1 MWHRWK
7 AGKKAAL
14 LAVVLAL
21 VLTGCGREQGEG
33 EQLSGT
39 VYMPKFTELK
49 FPAEGISAGCA
60 DSRNLYLAANVNEAV
75 SAGRSE
81 AGDGTRPACRL
92 YRIPLEGGEAAELK
106 DYQPT
111 PLPEGAEGSVSIQEV
126 SMGADGSLW
135 VTGNIYSYTFQL
147 PEGFNEE
154 TDDKWQYQSEVRETV
169 IRRHLDGEGKELNR
183 VDISGLA
190 RKLNVDAIYS
200 TAFDREGNVYAVT
213 EKKIFAL
220 SPQLQVLFTVEGE
233 NMTGGLT
240 LLGDGTMGMACSTYN
255 DAAQTSDNVLKTIDP
270 KKKGF
275 GTEYPMPLNA
285 YSILSGSGDYLF
297 YYQNGDTV
305 YGRRAG
311 AQEGEKLFSW
321 VDADISQDEISL
333 FFPLE
338 DGRVAAVS
346 RKWENDR
353 AKHEL
358 VMMTP
363 VPRSSLPEKTILTYA
378 TVGLSWDMRK
388 KIIDFNKSN
397 DKYRIQIRD
406 YSQLNT
412 GDDNAAGINRLNLD
426 MMAGNG
432 PDILDT
438 GALPIRQYGAKGFL
452 EDLWPYIEK
461 DSDIGRE
468 RLMEKVFRAAEQDGK
483 LYQIFESFG
492 IQTVV
497 GAKEVVGDRMS
508 WTLGDLKEA
517 KGKMPEGCAVFGM
530 YDTRESMLQTVLY
543 QSMDSFVDWTKGK
556 CSFDSDGFKA
566 LLEFCAGFPGSD
578 ELQQDQEDGGYE
590 SDSSRMLNKKQMLA
604 QITLYDMGWTY
615 QEYKAAFGGD
625 ISFVGYPREDGSTG
639 STFIHSTGVAMSG
652 KCRDKEG
659 AWTFMRQ
666 ILLPRLNEENSSSD
680 MMPTNRKDF
689 DFVVKKSIEPQYQVD
704 EEGKRV
710 LDGNGNPI
718 PLPLGNIWIS
728 DSVEIE
734 LPRPV
739 QEDYDRFMELYNAT
753 DSVSY
758 QDENIT
764 KIVTEEA
771 AGYFSG
777 DRSLEDIARQIQSRV
792 SLYVSE
798 NS

>member
-14 LAVVLAL
+14 LAIVLAL
-21 VLTGCGREQGEG
+21 GLTGCGGRQGEE
-33 EQLSGT
+33 EQLPSK
-39 VYMPKFTELK
+39 VYVPEYTELK
-49 FPAEGISAGCA
+49 LPAEGISAGCA

-75 SAGRSE
+75 PADGGE
-81 AGDGTRPACRL
+81 AGDGTSLACRL
-92 YRIPLEGGEAAELK
+92 YRVSLEGGEAVELK
-106 DYQPT
+106 GYQPT
-111 PLPEGAEGSVSIQEV
+111 SLPEGAEGSVSIQEV
-126 SMGADGSLW
+126 SVGADGTLW
-135 VTGNIYSYTFQL
+135 ITENVYSYTFQL

-154 TDDKWQYQSEVRETV
+154 TDDKWQYQSEIQETL
-169 IRRHLDGEGKELNR
+169 IRRQLDGEGKELNR

-190 RKLNVDAIYS
+190 QKLNVDAVYS
-200 TAFDREGNVYAVT
+200 TAFDQEGNVYAVT

-233 NMTGGLT
+233 NMAGSLT
-240 LLGDGTMGMACSTYN
+240 LLGDGTMGMVCSTYN
-255 DAAQTSDNVLKTIDP
+255 EAAQTSDNVLKTIDP
-270 KKKGF
+270 KKKGL
-275 GTEYPMPLNA
+275 GTAYPMPLNA
-285 YSILSGSGDYLF
+285 YSIQSGSGDYLF

-311 AQEGEKLFSW
+311 DQEGEKLFSW
-321 VDADISQDEISL
+321 VDADISQDEIDL

-346 RKWENDR
+346 RKWENDK

-358 VMMTP
+358 VMMAS

-378 TVGLSWDMRK
+378 TLDLGWDMRK
-388 KIIDFNKSN
+388 KIIDFNKTN
-397 DKYRIQIRD
+397 DKYRIEIRD
-406 YSQLNT
+406 YSQMNT
-412 GDDNAAGINRLNLD
+412 GDDNAAGLTRLNLD
-426 MMAGNG
+426 MAAGNG
-432 PDILDT
+432 PDILDM
-438 GALPIRQYGAKGFL
+438 GALPIRQYGAKGLL

-468 RLMEKVFRAAEQDGK
+468 RLMEKVFRAAEQDGR

-497 GAKEVVGDRMS
+497 GAKDVVGDRMS

-530 YDTRESMLQTVLY
+530 YDTREGMLQTVLY
-543 QSMDSFVDWTKGK
+543 QSMGSFVDWTKGE

-566 LLEFCAGFPGSD
+566 LLEFCAGFPSSE
-578 ELQQDQEDGGYE
+578 ELQQDQGDSFYE
-590 SDSSRMLNKKQMLA
+590 SDSSRILNKKQMLA

-625 ISFVGYPREDGSTG
+625 VSFVGYPREDGSTG
-639 STFIHSTGVAMSG
+639 STFFHSAGVAMSS

-659 AWTFMRQ
+659 AWTFLRRL
-666 ILLPRLNEENSSSD
+666 LLPRLNEENSYCD
-680 MMPTNRKDF
+680 MMPTNRADF
-689 DFVVKKSIEPQYQVD
+689 DFLAKKSMEPEYQVD
-704 EEGKRV
+704 EEGKQV

-718 PLPLGNIWIS
+718 PLPLGNTWIS

-739 QEDYDRFMELYNAT
+739 QEDYDRFMELYNAI

-758 QDENIT
+758 MDENIT

-777 DRSLEDIARQIQSRV
+777 DRSLEDIARQIQNRV

>member
-135 VTGNIYSYTFQL
+135 VTENIYSYTFQL

-346 RKWENDR
+346 
-353 AKHEL
+353 
-358 VMMTP
+358 
-363 VPRSSLPEKTILTYA
+363 
-378 TVGLSWDMRK
+378 
-388 KIIDFNKSN
+388 
-397 DKYRIQIRD
+397 
-406 YSQLNT
+406 
-412 GDDNAAGINRLNLD
+412 
-426 MMAGNG
+426 
-432 PDILDT
+432 
-438 GALPIRQYGAKGFL
+438 
-452 EDLWPYIEK
+452 
-461 DSDIGRE
+461 
-468 RLMEKVFRAAEQDGK
+468 GK
-483 LYQIFESFG
+483 
-492 IQTVV
+492 
-497 GAKEVVGDRMS
+497 
-508 WTLGDLKEA
+508 
-517 KGKMPEGCAVFGM
+517 
-530 YDTRESMLQTVLY
+530 
-543 QSMDSFVDWTKGK
+543 
-556 CSFDSDGFKA
+556 
-566 LLEFCAGFPGSD
+566 
-578 ELQQDQEDGGYE
+578 
-590 SDSSRMLNKKQMLA
+590 
-604 QITLYDMGWTY
+604 
-615 QEYKAAFGGD
+615 
-625 ISFVGYPREDGSTG
+625 
-639 STFIHSTGVAMSG
+639 
-652 KCRDKEG
+652 
-659 AWTFMRQ
+659 
-666 ILLPRLNEENSSSD
+666 
-680 MMPTNRKDF
+680 
-689 DFVVKKSIEPQYQVD
+689 
-704 EEGKRV
+704 
-710 LDGNGNPI
+710 
-718 PLPLGNIWIS
+718 
-728 DSVEIE
+728 
-734 LPRPV
+734 
-739 QEDYDRFMELYNAT
+739 
-753 DSVSY
+753 
-758 QDENIT
+758 
-764 KIVTEEA
+764 
-771 AGYFSG
+771 
-777 DRSLEDIARQIQSRV
+777 
-792 SLYVSE
+792 
-798 NS
+798 

>member
-1 MWHRWK
+1 MLHRWK

-14 LAVVLAL
+14 LAAVLAL
-21 VLTGCGREQGEG
+21 GLTGCGGKQGE
-33 EQLSGT
+33 EAKLSGM
-39 VYMPKFTELK
+39 VYVPKFTELK
-49 FPAEGISAGCA
+49 LPAEGINAGCA
-60 DSRNLYLAANVNEAV
+60 DSQNLYLAVNINETV
-75 SAGRSE
+75 SADSDE
-81 AGDGTRPACRL
+81 NGDGVGLACRL
-92 YRIPLEGGEAAELK
+92 YRIPLEGGEAIKLEQ
-106 DYQPT
+106 YQPT
-111 PLPEGAEGSVSIQEV
+111 PLPEGTEGNVSIQEL
-126 SMGADGSLW
+126 STGADGTLW
-135 VTGNIYSYTFQL
+135 VTENIYSYTFQL

-154 TDDKWQYQSEVRETV
+154 TDDKWQYQSEVQETV
-169 IRRHLDGEGKELNR
+169 IRRQLDAAGKELNC

-190 RKLNVDAIYS
+190 QKLNVDAVYS

-220 SPQLQVLFTVEGE
+220 SPQLKVLFTVEDE
-233 NMTGGLT
+233 DMTGSLT
-240 LLGDGTMGMACSTYN
+240 PLGDGTMGMACSTYN
-255 DAAQTSDNVLKTIDP
+255 DATQTSDNVLKTIDP
-270 KKKGF
+270 KKKGL

-285 YSILSGSGDYLF
+285 YSILPGNGGYLF

-321 VDADISQDEISL
+321 VDADISQDEIAL

-346 RKWENDR
+346 RKWEDNG

-358 VMMTP
+358 VMMAP
-363 VPRSSLPEKTILTYA
+363 VPRDSLPEKTTLTYA

-397 DKYRIQIRD
+397 DKYRIEIRD

-412 GDDNAAGINRLNLD
+412 GDDNAAGLTRLNLD

-438 GALPIRQYGAKGFL
+438 GSLPIRQYGAKGL
-452 EDLWPYIEK
+452 MEDLWPYIEK
-461 DSDIGRE
+461 DGDIGRD

-492 IQTVV
+492 IQTVA

-517 KGKMPEGCAVFGM
+517 REKMPEGCAIFGM
-530 YDTRESMLQTVLY
+530 YDTREGMLETVLY
-543 QSMDSFVDWTKGK
+543 QSMDSFVDWTNGE

-566 LLEFCAGFPGSD
+566 LLEFCAGFPANE
-578 ELQQDQEDGGYE
+578 ELQQNQEEEVYE
-590 SDSSRMLNKKQMLA
+590 SDVSRILNKKQMLA
-604 QITLYDMGWTY
+604 RVTLTDLGWTY
-615 QEYKAAFGGD
+615 QEYKAAFGGE

-639 STFIHSTGVAMSG
+639 STFFHSAGLAMSS
-652 KCRDKEG
+652 KCRDKDG
-659 AWTFMRQ
+659 AWAFMRKL
-666 ILLPRLNEENSSSD
+666 LLPRLDEEDSYCD
-680 MMPTNRKDF
+680 MMPTNRTDF
-689 DFVVKKSIEPQYQVD
+689 DFLVRKSMEPQYQED
-704 EEGKRV
+704 EEGNRI

-718 PLPLGNIWIS
+718 PLPLGSSWIS
-728 DSVEIE
+728 DSVELE

-739 QEDYDRFMELYNAT
+739 QEDYDRFMDLYNAT

-771 AGYFSG
+771 AAYFYG

-792 SLYVSE
+792 SIYVSE

>member
-14 LAVVLAL
+14 LAIVLAL
-21 VLTGCGREQGEG
+21 GLTGCGGKQGEE
-33 EQLSGT
+33 EQPSSK
-39 VYMPKFTELK
+39 VYVPKYTELK
-49 FPAEGISAGCA
+49 LPTEGISAGCA
-60 DSRNLYLAANVNEAV
+60 DSRNLYLAANVSEAV
-75 SAGRSE
+75 PAGRSE
-81 AGDGTRPACRL
+81 AGDGASLAYRL
-92 YRIPLEGGEAAELK
+92 YRIPLEGGEAVELK
-106 DYQPT
+106 NYQPT
-111 PLPEGAEGSVSIQEV
+111 PLPEGAEGSVSVHEL
-126 SMGADGSLW
+126 STGAEGTLW
-135 VTGNIYSYTFQL
+135 VTETIYSYTFQL

-154 TDDKWQYQSEVRETV
+154 TDNKWQYQSEVQETV
-169 IRRHLDGEGKELNR
+169 IRRQLDGEGKELNR
-183 VDISGLA
+183 MDISGLA
-190 RKLNVDAIYS
+190 QKLNVDAVYS

-233 NMTGGLT
+233 NMTGSLT

-255 DAAQTSDNVLKTIDP
+255 ETTQTSDNVLKTIDP
-270 KKKGF
+270 KKKGL

-321 VDADISQDEISL
+321 VDADISQDEISF

-346 RKWENDR
+346 QKWENDK
-353 AKHEL
+353 AKREL
-358 VMMTP
+358 VMMAP

-397 DKYRIQIRD
+397 DKYRIEIRD

-412 GDDNAAGINRLNLD
+412 GDDNAAGLTRLNLD
-426 MMAGNG
+426 MTAGNG
-432 PDILDT
+432 PDILDM
-438 GALPIRQYGAKGFL
+438 GSLPIRQYGAKGLL

-492 IQTVV
+492 IQTVM

-508 WTLGDLKEA
+508 WMLGDLKEA

-530 YDTRESMLQTVLY
+530 YDTREGMLQNVLY
-543 QSMDSFVDWTKGK
+543 QNMGSFVDWTKGE

-578 ELQQDQEDGGYE
+578 EQQNQEDVVYE
-590 SDSSRMLNKKQMLA
+590 SDSSRILNKKQMLA
-604 QITLYDMGWTY
+604 RITLWDMGWTY

-625 ISFVGYPREDGSTG
+625 VSFVGYPREDGKTG
-639 STFIHSTGVAMSG
+639 STFFHSAGVAMSS

-659 AWTFMRQ
+659 AWTFMRRL
-666 ILLPRLNEENSSSD
+666 LLPRLDEENSYSD
-680 MMPTNRKDF
+680 MMPTNRTDF
-689 DFVVKKSIEPQYQVD
+689 DFLAKKSMEPQYQVD
-704 EEGKRV
+704 EEGKQI

-718 PLPLGNIWIS
+718 PLPLGNVWIS
-728 DSVEIE
+728 DSVTIE

-739 QEDYDRFMELYNAT
+739 QEDYDRFMELYNAI

-758 QDENIT
+758 MDENIT
-764 KIVTEEA
+764 KIITEEA
-771 AGYFSG
+771 AAYFSG
-777 DRSLEDIARQIQSRV
+777 DRSLEDIARQIQNRV

-798 NS
+798 NR

>member
-14 LAVVLAL
+14 LALVMAL
-21 VLTGCGREQGEG
+21 GLTGCGGKQGEE
-33 EQLSGT
+33 EQPSST
-39 VYMPKFTELK
+39 VYVPKFMDLK
-49 FPAEGISAGCA
+49 LPTEGISAGCA

-75 SAGRSE
+75 PAGRGE
-81 AGDGTRPACRL
+81 AGDGASLAYRL
-92 YRIPLEGGEAAELK
+92 YRIPLEGGEAVELK
-106 DYQPT
+106 NYQPT
-111 PLPEGAEGSVSIQEV
+111 PLPEGAEGSVSVHEL
-126 SMGADGSLW
+126 STGAEGTLW
-135 VTGNIYSYTFQL
+135 VTETIYSYTFQL

-154 TDDKWQYQSEVRETV
+154 TDNKWQYQSEVQETV
-169 IRRHLDGEGKELNR
+169 IRRQLDGEGKELNR
-183 VDISGLA
+183 MDISGLA
-190 RKLNVDAIYS
+190 KKLNVDAVYS

-233 NMTGGLT
+233 NMTGSLT

-255 DAAQTSDNVLKTIDP
+255 ETTQTSDNVLKTIDP
-270 KKKGF
+270 KKKGL

-305 YGRRAG
+305 YGRKAG

-321 VDADISQDEISL
+321 VDADISQDEISF

-346 RKWENDR
+346 RKWENDKV
-353 AKHEL
+353 KHEL
-358 VMMTP
+358 VMMAP

-397 DKYRIQIRD
+397 DRCRIEIRD

-412 GDDNAAGINRLNLD
+412 GDDNAAGLTRLNMD
-426 MMAGNG
+426 MTAGNG
-432 PDILDT
+432 PDILDM
-438 GALPIRQYGAKGFL
+438 GSLPIRQYGAKGLL

-468 RLMEKVFRAAEQDGK
+468 RLMVKVFRAAEQDGK

-492 IQTVV
+492 IQTVM
-497 GAKEVVGDRMS
+497 GAKEMVGDRMS

-530 YDTRESMLQTVLY
+530 YDTREGMLQTVLY
-543 QSMDSFVDWTKGK
+543 QNMGSFVDWTKGE

-566 LLEFCAGFPGSD
+566 LLEFCAGFPGGD
-578 ELQQDQEDGGYE
+578 EQQNQEDVVYE
-590 SDSSRMLNKKQMLA
+590 SDSSRILNKKQMLA
-604 QITLYDMGWTY
+604 RITLWDMGWTY

-625 ISFVGYPREDGSTG
+625 VSFVGYPREDGRTG
-639 STFIHSTGVAMSG
+639 STFFHSAGVAMSS

-659 AWTFMRQ
+659 AWTFMRRL
-666 ILLPRLNEENSSSD
+666 LLPRLDEENSYSD
-680 MMPTNRKDF
+680 MMPTNRTDF
-689 DFVVKKSIEPQYQVD
+689 DFLAKKSMEPQYQVD

-710 LDGNGNPI
+710 LDGNGKPI
-718 PLPLGNIWIS
+718 PLPLGNAWIS

-739 QEDYDRFMELYNAT
+739 QEDYDRFMELYNAI
-753 DSVSY
+753 DSVCY
-758 QDENIT
+758 MDENIT

-771 AGYFSG
+771 AAYFSG
-777 DRSLEDIARQIQSRV
+777 DRSLEDIARQIQNRV

-798 NS
+798 NR

>member
-135 VTGNIYSYTFQL
+135 VTENIYSYTFQL

-190 RKLNVDAIYS
+190 QKLNVDAIYS

-378 TVGLSWDMRK
+378 TVGLNWDMRK

-412 GDDNAAGINRLNLD
+412 GDDNTAGINRLNLD

-438 GALPIRQYGAKGFL
+438 GALPIRQYGAKGLL

-468 RLMEKVFRAAEQDGK
+468 KLMEKVFRAAEQDGK
-483 LYQIFESFG
+483 
-492 IQTVV
+492 
-497 GAKEVVGDRMS
+497 
-508 WTLGDLKEA
+508 
-517 KGKMPEGCAVFGM
+517 
-530 YDTRESMLQTVLY
+530 
-543 QSMDSFVDWTKGK
+543 
-556 CSFDSDGFKA
+556 
-566 LLEFCAGFPGSD
+566 
-578 ELQQDQEDGGYE
+578 QD
-590 SDSSRMLNKKQMLA
+590 
-604 QITLYDMGWTY
+604 
-615 QEYKAAFGGD
+615 
-625 ISFVGYPREDGSTG
+625 
-639 STFIHSTGVAMSG
+639 
-652 KCRDKEG
+652 
-659 AWTFMRQ
+659 
-666 ILLPRLNEENSSSD
+666 
-680 MMPTNRKDF
+680 
-689 DFVVKKSIEPQYQVD
+689 
-704 EEGKRV
+704 
-710 LDGNGNPI
+710 
-718 PLPLGNIWIS
+718 
-728 DSVEIE
+728 
-734 LPRPV
+734 
-739 QEDYDRFMELYNAT
+739 
-753 DSVSY
+753 
-758 QDENIT
+758 
-764 KIVTEEA
+764 
-771 AGYFSG
+771 
-777 DRSLEDIARQIQSRV
+777 
-792 SLYVSE
+792 
-798 NS
+798 

>member
-14 LAVVLAL
+14 LAIVLAL
-21 VLTGCGREQGEG
+21 GLTGCGGRQEEG
-33 EQLSGT
+33 EKLTGK
-39 VYMPKFTELK
+39 VYVPEYTELK
-49 FPAEGISAGCA
+49 LSVEGISAGCA

-75 SAGRSE
+75 PADGGE
-81 AGDGTRPACRL
+81 TGDGTSLACRL
-92 YRIPLEGGEAAELK
+92 YRVPLEGGEAVELK

-126 SMGADGSLW
+126 SAGADGTLW
-135 VTGNIYSYTFQL
+135 VTENVYSYTFQL

-154 TDDKWQYQSEVRETV
+154 TDDKWQYQSEIQETL
-169 IRRHLDGEGKELNR
+169 IRRQLDGEGKELNR

-190 RKLNVDAIYS
+190 QKLNVDAVYS

-233 NMTGGLT
+233 DMTGSLT

-255 DAAQTSDNVLKTIDP
+255 ETTQTSDNVLKTIDL
-270 KKKGF
+270 KKKGL
-275 GTEYPMPLNA
+275 GTAYPMPLNA

-305 YGRRAG
+305 YGRKAG

-321 VDADISQDEISL
+321 VDADISQDEINL

-346 RKWENDR
+346 QKWENDK

-358 VMMTP
+358 VMMAP

-378 TVGLSWDMRK
+378 TLGLGWDMRK
-388 KIIDFNKSN
+388 KIIDFNKTN
-397 DKYRIQIRD
+397 DKYRIEIRD

-412 GDDNAAGINRLNLD
+412 GDDNAAGLTRLNLD
-426 MMAGNG
+426 MAAGNG
-432 PDILDT
+432 PDILDM
-438 GALPIRQYGAKGFL
+438 GSLPIRQYGAKGLL

-468 RLMEKVFRAAEQDGK
+468 RLMEKVFQAAEQDGK

-508 WTLGDLKEA
+508 WTLGNLKEA

-543 QSMDSFVDWTKGK
+543 QSMGSFVDWTKGE

-566 LLEFCAGFPGSD
+566 LLKFCAGFPGSE
-578 ELQQDQEDGGYE
+578 ELQQNQGDGFYE
-590 SDSSRMLNKKQMLA
+590 SDSSRILNKKQMLA

-625 ISFVGYPREDGSTG
+625 VSFVGYPRE
-639 STFIHSTGVAMSG
+639 M
-652 KCRDKEG
+652 
-659 AWTFMRQ
+659 
-666 ILLPRLNEENSSSD
+666 
-680 MMPTNRKDF
+680 
-689 DFVVKKSIEPQYQVD
+689 
-704 EEGKRV
+704 
-710 LDGNGNPI
+710 
-718 PLPLGNIWIS
+718 
-728 DSVEIE
+728 
-734 LPRPV
+734 
-739 QEDYDRFMELYNAT
+739 
-753 DSVSY
+753 
-758 QDENIT
+758 
-764 KIVTEEA
+764 
-771 AGYFSG
+771 
-777 DRSLEDIARQIQSRV
+777 
-792 SLYVSE
+792 
-798 NS
+798 